1 MLNTDYAHKETDKI
15 LARVERKLAKEYAQA
30 YSESRA
36 KLDRYLKRFEDADE
50 KMRKKLD
57 EGKITEKQYKKW
69 RRGKIATGRRYSA
82 LVDVLAQDMHNV
94 NEIAMGIVR
103 GELEGVFALNANYAH
118 YDIERQL
125 DMDLSFT
132 LYDRETVANLVKNSP
147 SLLPD
152 PRPDAVIDVR
162 WNKQKI
168 RSAILQGVLQGEPIS
183 DISKRLET
191 VVGMDKSSAVRNAR
205 TAMTGAQNSGRQQ
218 AYYHAQE
225 MGLDLKKMWVATKD
239 GRTRHAHGAADGQA
253 VPLDEP
259 FEIDGYAMMYPGE
272 PSAPG
277 HLVYNCRCT
286 TRTVEKPGI
295 EADMRKMRAAGNKNP
310 IKSMTYS
317 EWAEKKGIRW

>member
-1 MLNTDYAHKETDKI
+1 VLNTDYAHKETDKI

-57 EGKITEKQYKKW
+57 EGKITEKQYKRW
-69 RRGKIATGRRYSA
+69 RKGKIATGRRYSA

-132 LYDRETVANLVKNSP
+132 LYDRETVANPVKNSP

-168 RSAILQGVLQGEPIS
+168 RSAILQ
-183 DISKRLET
+183 
-191 VVGMDKSSAVRNAR
+191 
-205 TAMTGAQNSGRQQ
+205 
-218 AYYHAQE
+218 
-225 MGLDLKKMWVATKD
+225 
-239 GRTRHAHGAADGQA
+239 
-253 VPLDEP
+253 
-259 FEIDGYAMMYPGE
+259 
-272 PSAPG
+272 
-277 HLVYNCRCT
+277 
-286 TRTVEKPGI
+286 
-295 EADMRKMRAAGNKNP
+295 
-310 IKSMTYS
+310 
-317 EWAEKKGIRW
+317 